1 MEHIAAENATPL
13 DIDGSLGEGG
23 GQILRTALTLSA
35 ITGRAFV
42 LRNIRARRPQP
53 GLKPQH
59 LRAIHAAAEICDA
72 CYSEVTVGALRLE
85 FAPGALKAGSY
96 RFDIGTAGSTG
107 LVLQTV
113 IPALAFANGLSTL
126 TVTGGTH
133 VPWSPSFHYLDWQW
147 RPFLER
153 IGINFELALE
163 RAGFYPPG
171 GGEVHA
177 RIHPVEILR
186 PLVLVERGKLVRLHG
201 VSGVA
206 KLPLSIAERQR
217 DRLLDRLRRLR
228 EFAEIQVES
237 VPALSAGT
245 YLTLLAEFS
254 RGRYCC
260 TGLGARGK
268 RAETVADEVAD
279 DFDRFLASS
288 GAVDEHLADQLV
300 IPLALAGGESRV
312 ATARITQHLLTNVE
326 IVRRFLDVAV
336 DIEGSPGT
344 AGILKLTGAGFRR

>member
-1 MEHIAAENATPL
+1 MKRDAAANSAPL
-13 DIDGSLGEGG
+13 EIDGSLGEGG

-59 LRAIHAAAEICDA
+59 VRAIAAAAAICGGRHSA
-72 CYSEVTVGALRLE
+72 VTAGALQLEFTPGALR
-85 FAPGALKAGSY
+85 AGSY

-113 IPALAFANGLSTL
+113 APALAFADGASSIIL
-126 TVTGGTH
+126 TGGTH
-133 VPWSPSFHYLDWQW
+133 VPWSPDFHYLDWQW

-153 IGINFELALE
+153 IGFVFSLALE

-171 GGEVHA
+171 GGEIHA
-177 RIHPVEILR
+177 RIEPVTRLR
-186 PLVLVERGKLVRLHG
+186 PLVLVERGRLARLQG

-206 KLPLSIAERQR
+206 RLPLAVAGRQR
-217 DRLLDRLRRLR
+217 DRLLDRLQRFR
-228 EFAEIQVES
+228 EFAEIRIES
-237 VPALSAGT
+237 VPAPSPGT
-245 YLTLLAEFS
+245 YLVLLAEFS
-254 RGRYCC
+254 RGRYCG

-279 DFDRFLASS
+279 DFERFLASN

-300 IPLALAGGESRV
+300 IPLALAGGESRI
-312 ATARITQHLLTNVE
+312 ATARITAHLLTNVE
-326 IVRRFLDVAV
+326 IVRRFLDVTT
-336 DIEGSPGT
+336 DIEGSPGAPGT
-344 AGILKLTGAGFRR
+344 ITLAGAGRRA